1 MKIFKAVSAVCI
13 AILFLLIC
21 WAFAFAVWNREVVIA
36 MACPVALVVLRVLWW
51 ADIEMADKE
60 DGK

>member
-1 MKIFKAVSAVCI
+1 MRVYKFVVASCI
-13 AILFLLIC
+13 AILFLLVC
-21 WAFAFAVWNREVVIA
+21 WAFVFAVWERELVIA
-36 MACPVALVVLRVLWW
+36 MLCPVALVVLRAMWW

>member
-1 MKIFKAVSAVCI
+1 MKIYKAVTASCI
-13 AILFLLIC
+13 AILFLLVC
-21 WAFAFAVWNREVVIA
+21 WAFVFAVWEKELVIA
-36 MACPVALVVLRVLWW
+36 MLCPVALVVLRAMWW

>member
-60 DGK
+60 ERK